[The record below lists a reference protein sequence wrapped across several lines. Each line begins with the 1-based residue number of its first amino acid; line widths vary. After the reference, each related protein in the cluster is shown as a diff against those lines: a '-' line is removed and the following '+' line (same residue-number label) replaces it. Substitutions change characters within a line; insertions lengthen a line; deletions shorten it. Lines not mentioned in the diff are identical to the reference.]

1 MEAKI
6 SSKNQIVI
14 PKECREILGT
24 SAGDSVLLIPKG
36 NVVLMMKQSKNP
48 SKRLKGLLGGKSQ
61 LNKILGERERW

>member
-24 SAGDSVLLIPKG
+24 SAGDTLIFIQKG
-36 NVVLMMKQSKNP
+36 NVIFMMKYPQNP
-48 SKRLKGLLGGKSQ
+48 SKRLKGLLKTKKLIKFKNDGRNQ
-61 LNKILGERERW
+61 W